1 MDSFKIK
8 SYAKINLALNVI
20 GKNSK
25 LHKIESIV
33 SFIGLYD
40 SIHLKQINKEKH
52 QIFFDGMYS
61 KNINKINTVTTL
73 LKLLDQKKLL
83 NNKKFEIKI
92 VKNIPQAA
100 GMGGGSMNAAS
111 LINFFINKKILKIKK
126 DELKKLTSQIGS
138 DVILGIK
145 PTNTILSHN
154 GDIKKYNNDTKF
166 YTLVV
171 KPSFGCSTKYIY
183 SKVKSFSKP
192 QFSFPKSK
200 MFEAKSDVSVFSDE
214 ELLRMD
220 SKKYEISNKKLR
232 ISVLETT
239 SPEIILKR
247 KDGLLKAMPK
257 ISKEDNVDE
266 VMLFVVDI
274 LKQESTLLIPNDNIR
289 KISEKSFG
297 KKSNSDFV
305 KLRGIVSRKKQI
317 IPNIKI

>member
-1 MDSFKIK
+1 
-8 SYAKINLALNVI
+8 
-20 GKNSK
+20 
-25 LHKIESIV
+25 
-33 SFIGLYD
+33 
-40 SIHLKQINKEKH
+40 
-52 QIFFDGMYS
+52 
-61 KNINKINTVTTL
+61 
-73 LKLLDQKKLL
+73 
-83 NNKKFEIKI
+83 
-92 VKNIPQAA
+92 
-100 GMGGGSMNAAS
+100 
-111 LINFFINKKILKIKK
+111 
-126 DELKKLTSQIGS
+126 
-138 DVILGIK
+138 
-145 PTNTILSHN
+145 
-154 GDIKKYNNDTKF
+154 
-166 YTLVV
+166 
-171 KPSFGCSTKYIY
+171 
-183 SKVKSFSKP
+183 
-192 QFSFPKSK
+192 

>member
-1 MDSFKIK
+1 MIKIFGHKSPDTDSTGSPIIWSWYLNTICDLEAEPKLLGEPNTEANFVLNYWKVEKPEIIQEVSENEQIVIVDTNNPSELPQSVNNAEILEIIDHHHLVGGLQTK
-8 SYAKINLALNVI
+8 SPLKMTIRPVACTATVMHDLI
-20 GKNSK
+20 GKHTK
-25 LHKIESIV
+25 KMP
-33 SFIGLYD
+33 D
-40 SIHLKQINKEKH
+40 SIKGLMLSCILSDTLRFRSPTTTEQDKQVAL
-52 QIFFDGMYS
+52 S
-61 KNINKINTVTTL
+61 L
-73 LKLLDQKKLL
+73 
-83 NNKKFEIKI
+83 
-92 VKNIPQAA
+92 
-100 GMGGGSMNAAS
+100 AS
-111 LINFFINKKILKIKK
+111 ELKI
-126 DELKKLTSQIGS
+126 
-138 DVILGIK
+138 DVE
-145 PTNTILSHN
+145 
-154 GDIKKYNNDTKF
+154 DF
-166 YTLVV
+166 A
-171 KPSFGCSTKYIY
+171 
-183 SKVKSFSKP
+183 
-192 QFSFPKSK
+192 SK

>member
-1 MDSFKIK
+1 MTIRPVACTATVMHD
-8 SYAKINLALNVI
+8 LI
-20 GKNSK
+20 GKHTK
-25 LHKIESIV
+25 KMP
-33 SFIGLYD
+33 D
-40 SIHLKQINKEKH
+40 SIKGLMLSCILSDTLRFRSPTTTEQDKQVAL
-52 QIFFDGMYS
+52 S
-61 KNINKINTVTTL
+61 L
-73 LKLLDQKKLL
+73 
-83 NNKKFEIKI
+83 
-92 VKNIPQAA
+92 A
-100 GMGGGSMNAAS
+100 GE
-111 LINFFINKKILKIKK
+111 LKI
-126 DELKKLTSQIGS
+126 
-138 DVILGIK
+138 DVE
-145 PTNTILSHN
+145 
-154 GDIKKYNNDTKF
+154 DF
-166 YTLVV
+166 A
-171 KPSFGCSTKYIY
+171 
-183 SKVKSFSKP
+183 
-192 QFSFPKSK
+192 SK
-200 MFEAKSDVSVFSDE
+200 MFEAKSDVSVFNDE